1 MWYRLNCAQK
11 CEEHVCRCGR
21 ATFATRARALS
32 PPHPNEYLSHTNVNS
47 ANPSGTA
54 TKRAETD
61 NDFVAANTVRTCKTY
76 KNAAVYNEHDILST
90 VTVCPSMPAN
100 LSDVE
105 NAHDYHKPAGLG
117 GLCSESLHFTWPP
130 PRPNLAQT
138 RRTFN
143 PTMSKTNV
151 KPAAPSA
158 SGKL

>member
-1 MWYRLNCAQK
+1 MPRLP
-11 CEEHVCRCGR
+11 H
-21 ATFATRARALS
+21 ARALS

-47 ANPSGTA
+47 ANPSGTV

-143 PTMSKTNV
+143 PTMSKT
-151 KPAAPSA
+151 KPMSSQLHHQPVA
-158 SGKL
+158 SFSVQHTHVGST